1 MSNISSA
8 LIAFGRLPTIFKQVE
23 KKTAEV
29 DEELREIPEPSTEN
43 PVIVLGGRL
52 SALAVDIKDYLDGGR
67 DRNDFLE
74 KW

>member
-1 MSNISSA
+1 MVGVAA
-8 LIAFGRLPTIFKQVE
+8 LTIFRLPTIFKQVE

-29 DEELREIPEPSTEN
+29 DEELRGIPEPTTEN

-52 SALAVDIKDYLDGGR
+52 NTLAVEIKDYLDGGR